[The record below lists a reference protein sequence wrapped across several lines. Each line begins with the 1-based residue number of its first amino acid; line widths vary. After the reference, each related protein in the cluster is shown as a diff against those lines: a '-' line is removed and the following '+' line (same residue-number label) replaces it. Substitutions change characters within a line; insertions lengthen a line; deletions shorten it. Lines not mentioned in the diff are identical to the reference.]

1 MKNNPLD
8 ELYEEHRIISESEK
22 MIRELNE
29 TWLRDPDLFKIS
41 VEKMLRFFQEYADG
55 LHHRKEEEYLFPAL
69 INHPDFTLQE
79 MIREFENHHEEFR
92 NYIDCIKEEL
102 NKQHW
107 EAAYKLLR
115 SYSLD
120 LRDHIAAE
128 NEELF
133 VLAENLLDENELE
146 QMYFRFRDLE
156 IELGD
161 KRRAELVGMLRS

>member
-8 ELYEEHRIISESEK
+8 QLYEEHKIIAESEK
-22 MIRELNE
+22 RILDLNE
-29 TWLRDPDLFKIS
+29 TWTSDPAQFKSS
-41 VEKMLRFFQEYADG
+41 VENMLRFFQEYADG

-69 INHPDFTLQE
+69 INHPAFTLQE
-79 MIREFENHHEEFR
+79 MIREFENHHDEFR
-92 NYIDCIKEEL
+92 NYIACIKEEL
-102 NKQHW
+102 NKQRW

-146 QMYFRFRDLE
+146 EMYFRFRDLE
-156 IELGD
+156 MELGD
-161 KRRAELVGMLRS
+161 KKLAELEGMLRL